1 MNLALLLKNI
11 LYVPITKLFFL
22 RFGCC
27 EVAISDQG
35 REFVNKVKD
44 ELLRLTG
51 TEQRV
56 TSAYH
61 PQSNGLTERFN
72 QTLQASL
79 LKVVNSSQS
88 DWDEHLAS
96 ILFACRTS
104 LQKSTNHTPF
114 EVMYVR

>member
-1 MNLALLLKNI
+1 MVKIPMFHGDNNSTLRLC
-11 LYVPITKLFFL
+11 FF

-35 REFVNKVKD
+35 REFVNKVKT
-44 ELLRLTG
+44 ELFRLTG
-51 TEQRV
+51 PEQRV

-72 QTLQASL
+72 QTLQSSL
-79 LKVVNSSQS
+79 LKVVKGRA
-88 DWDEHLAS
+88 LALHTVCLS
-96 ILFACRTS
+96 HQ
-104 LQKSTNHTPF
+104 LQKSTNLTPF

>member
-1 MNLALLLKNI
+1 MSPF
-11 LYVPITKLFFL
+11 VF

-35 REFVNKVKD
+35 HEFVNKVKT
-44 ELLRLTG
+44 ELFRLTG

-72 QTLQASL
+72 QTLQSSL
-79 LKVVNSSQS
+79 LKVVNNSQS
-88 DWDEHLAS
+88 DWDEHLPS
-96 ILFACRTS
+96 ILFAYRTS
-104 LQKSTNHTPF
+104 LQKGTNLTPF